1 MFTYSQWLVDFF
13 AKAAGH
19 KYIKRIPYLSQG
31 KTRYRYIYKLTH
43 MAGGKHVLDPE
54 HMVVGAAFQMET
66 GAGKEVHAHI
76 VSTSGE
82 NVTYRLDDGPDK
94 DKVFTVTRAQL
105 AQKLNEKHGVHG
117 AISAERDKQA
127 KVVADLKA
135 GGASTKQ
142 VAREQARLDRLEAAL
157 PAPAPAPKSEDREG
171 EERVK
176 DTATR
181 LLAALRSPARYTV
194 RLSSSPAVTMPT
206 TWDGFGRYGAVSA
219 DTTQLLEQIT
229 ATPAVFTPRSFP
241 TKQQGVTQLTHTGKL
256 EDVTKDVISAPWV
269 PKGYI
274 ASLDNDMNMIDL
286 TISEGAFTGRRALV
300 IPPTMLNVHTY
311 QDRVAR
317 LPIVSAETMGDV
329 KSVVDALMTA
339 DALPHHLAAS
349 MGRYSIEEIKRP
361 EAPRR
366 KIVSDVDELADNI
379 LTEMQ
384 DHYGNGYR
392 FKLETRVGMPRIYVS
407 RRLSRGWQN
416 MGYISVNDE
425 GKIHDVALT
434 RLVGELRDFVEDQLN
449 LYKIKE
455 PLTSPPQATKDQ
467 LNRYE
472 TKEP

>member
-1 MFTYSQWLVDFF
+1 L
-13 AKAAGH
+13 KAA
-19 KYIKRIPYLSQG
+19 
-31 KTRYRYIYKLTH
+31 
-43 MAGGKHVLDPE
+43 
-54 HMVVGAAFQMET
+54 
-66 GAGKEVHAHI
+66 
-76 VSTSGE
+76 
-82 NVTYRLDDGPDK
+82 
-94 DKVFTVTRAQL
+94 
-105 AQKLNEKHGVHG
+105 
-117 AISAERDKQA
+117 
-127 KVVADLKA
+127 
-135 GGASTKQ
+135 GASTKQ
-142 VAREQARLDRLEAAL
+142 VAREQARLERLEAAL
-157 PAPAPAPKSEDREG
+157 PAPAPEPKGEDREG

-176 DTATR
+176 DTAAR
-181 LLAALRSPARYTV
+181 LLVALRSPARYTV
-194 RLSSSPAVTMPT
+194 SLSSAPAVTMPT

-241 TKQQGVTQLTHTGKL
+241 TKTQGVTQLTHTGRL
-256 EDVTKDVISAPWV
+256 EEVTKDVISAPWV

-274 ASLDNDMNMIDL
+274 ASLDNATNMIDI
-286 TISEGAFTGRRALV
+286 TISEGAYTGRRALV
-300 IPPTMLNVHTY
+300 IPPTMLNVQTY
-311 QDRVAR
+311 QDRVAS

-349 MGRYSIEEIKRP
+349 MGRYSIKEIERP
-361 EAPRR
+361 KAPRR
-366 KIVSDVDELADNI
+366 KIVSDVDDLADNI

-384 DHYGNGYR
+384 DHYGDGYR

-434 RLVGELRDFVEDQLN
+434 RLVGELRDFVEDQLDR
-449 LYKIKE
+449 YEIKE
-455 PLTSPPQATKDQ
+455 PLVSPSQATKDQ